1 MEWIILSLLG
11 WSATS
16 ILVNGSIFDQI
27 RIYLQVKIPFISKL
41 MTCIQCSG
49 FWVGVLIGI
58 IASYDI
64 ILNPM
69 DSVVTTNGIREIF
82 LSIFLY
88 GLFISGVSVLLNGL
102 VVFFFKK
109 LSLPE
114 INIGEI
120 KNTDEQETI

>member
-1 MEWIILSLLG
+1 MEWIILSILG
-11 WSATS
+11 WSATN

-27 RIYLQVKIPFISKL
+27 RIYLQVKIPFLSKL
-41 MTCIQCSG
+41 MTCMQCSG
-49 FWVGVLIGI
+49 FWVGVLIG
-58 IASYDI
+58 ALGSFNVVS
-64 ILNPM
+64 NPM
-69 DSVVTTNGIREIF
+69 NSLVLIKGMPGIF

-88 GLFISGVSVLLNGL
+88 GLFVSGISVLSNAL

-120 KNTDEQETI
+120 KKTDEQETI